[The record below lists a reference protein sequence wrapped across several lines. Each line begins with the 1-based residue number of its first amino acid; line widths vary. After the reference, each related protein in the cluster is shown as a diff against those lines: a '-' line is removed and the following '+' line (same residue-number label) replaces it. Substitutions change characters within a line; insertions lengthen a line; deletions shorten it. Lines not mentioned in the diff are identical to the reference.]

1 MIDKIIKFFTNKKNI
16 TLICCLLL
24 YIVIISL
31 TGIGC
36 PIKWFTG
43 ISCPG
48 CGMTR
53 SLYYLVKLDFAQSLR
68 CHALTVIAI
77 PSFIYIAF
85 GKRPLFNSKKRE
97 NVFLFILISLFL
109 IYYFLRLFII
119 KNDIVCIDL
128 NHSFMVKLY
137 KNIRRLFR

>member
-1 MIDKIIKFFTNKKNI
+1 MKEKIKSFLTNKKNI
-16 TLICCLLL
+16 FLFYCLLL
-24 YIVIISL
+24 YVVIVSL

-53 SLYYLVKLDFAQSLR
+53 SIYYLLKFDFAQSFR

-97 NVFLFILISLFL
+97 NVFLLTLISLFL
-109 IYYFLRLFII
+109 IYYLLRLFYI
-119 KNDIVCIDL
+119 KNDIVTIDL
-128 NHSFMVKLY
+128 NSSFMVKLY
-137 KNIRRLFR
+137 KNIRRLFL